1 MSLLNVKNRNKRAA
15 HARLI
20 VASDELSDP
29 SHAEWSSLDE
39 FARACRMSATRAAAR
54 RRLYRAKGT
63 FAERGVLLEIR
74 EAGGPVFA
82 RFQTQAIRDLVA
94 VDIRRARRIVEI
106 SDARREG
113 RPPNLKDLAWDTDVV
128 DADAIRQDYEDG
140 ASFASIRDS
149 YVIGAGRLKKI
160 LEGSKTKIRDPK
172 KRVCIEDI
180 RPKRVVAKA
189 LAALRRA
196 EFLTEVA
203 VILKCSVRSA
213 RRFAK
218 RHGFGFQRL
227 PFAVPINGASEF
239 WKRAFERWASSGSEP
254 K

>member
-20 VASDELSDP
+20 VAADELSDP
-29 SHAEWSSLDE
+29 SHDEWASLGE
-39 FARACRMSATRAAAR
+39 FARACRMSTTHAAAR
-54 RRLYRAKGT
+54 RHLYRAKGT
-63 FAERGVLLEIR
+63 FAEHGVLLEIR

-106 SDARREG
+106 SGARREG
-113 RPPNLKDLAWDTDVV
+113 REPDLKDLAWDTDVLN
-128 DADAIRQDYEDG
+128 AEAIRQDYEDG
-140 ASFASIRDS
+140 ESFASIMDR

-160 LEGSKTKIRDPK
+160 LKGSKTNIRDPK
-172 KRVCIEDI
+172 KRVRIEDV
-180 RPKRVVAKA
+180 RPKHVVAEA

-196 EFLTEVA
+196 EFLTGVA
-203 VILKCSVRSA
+203 AILKCSVRSA

-218 RHGFGFQRL
+218 RHGFVFQRL

-239 WKRAFERWASSGSEP
+239 WKQALERWKSSGSDP